1 MLLKT
6 KNFELEILENEF
18 VCMEDE
24 AATNF
29 CEWKYLDPHLREKF
43 SRIRREL
50 LEVMEAF
57 VTSDD
62 RQNFRKISEEYR
74 KEQACACE
82 KPE

>member
-6 KNFELEILENEF
+6 KDFELEIRENAF
-18 VCMEDE
+18 VCLEDE

-29 CEWKYLDPHLREKF
+29 CEWQYLDPHLREKF

-62 RQNFRKISEEYR
+62 RQNFRRLSEEY
-74 KEQACACE
+74 KKDQAGVCA

>member
-6 KNFELEILENEF
+6 KDFELEILEDEF
-18 VCMEDE
+18 VCLEDE
-24 AATNF
+24 SASNF

-50 LEVMEAF
+50 LQVMDAF

-62 RQNFRKISEEYR
+62 RQNFRTISEEY
-74 KEQACACE
+74 KKDQAGECD